1 MKTNFALKAVALA
14 LAGAGLAYGGY
25 WAGTHQGTPQ
35 PMASG
40 RAAPAA
46 VGDNIDPKT
55 GRKVLYWH
63 DPMVPTQKFDKP
75 GKSPFMDM
83 QLVPVYADE
92 AGAEGGVK
100 VSPTLQQSLGIRFA
114 AVRREETRESFDLV
128 GTTQFDESISEV
140 VQSRVTGY
148 IDRLYARAPMQRIK
162 RGEPIALLFVPD
174 WIGPQEEYLALK
186 RAGNDTL
193 AAAARQR
200 MQALSIPAGLIAQA
214 ERTGQAQNHLTLM
227 SPVNGVITEL
237 AVREGAM
244 VSPGVT
250 IAKVA
255 GLNKVWLV
263 AEIPEA
269 LASSARAGMTVEAT
283 ASGDASRKY
292 TGKVREILPG
302 VSTTTRTLQARLEL
316 DNKDGSLT
324 PGMLMRVRIG
334 AEKPVSRLLV
344 PTEAVITTGKRSVVL
359 VAGENNS
366 MQPVTV
372 TTGRD
377 TGDDTEILSGLS
389 EGQKVVASG
398 QFLIDSEA
406 SLKAVLPKF
415 ADAADAQQARAPTGP
430 SATEP
435 TSTSMAPVY
444 HGVGKVVNVSPES
457 ITFSHKPIPELKW
470 PAMTMDFGKPRPE
483 AYAGIKVGQDVEFS
497 FKEGKDGAYLLESV
511 VPSVGSK
518 K

>member
-1 MKTNFALKAVALA
+1 MKANFALKSIALA
-14 LAGAGLAYGGY
+14 LVGAGLAYGGY
-25 WAGTHQGTPQ
+25 WVGTHQR
-35 PMASG
+35 ASQSMTSAV
-40 RAAPAA
+40 AAPA
-46 VGDNIDPKT
+46 VGGDKIDPRT

-63 DPMVPTQKFDKP
+63 DPMVPGQKFDKP

-83 QLVPVYADE
+83 QLAPVYADE
-92 AGAEGGVK
+92 AGTEGGVK
-100 VSPTLQQSLGIRFA
+100 VSPTLQQNLGIRFA
-114 AVRREETRESFDLV
+114 TVRREDTRESFDLV

-162 RGEPIALLFVPD
+162 RGEPIASLFVPD

-186 RAGNDTL
+186 RSGNDTL

-200 MQALSIPAGLIAQA
+200 MQALSIPSGLIAQA
-214 ERTGQAQNHLTLM
+214 ERTGEAQNHLTLT
-227 SPVNGVITEL
+227 SPVTGVITEL

-244 VSPGVT
+244 TSQGMT

-255 GLNKVWLV
+255 GLTRVWLV
-263 AEIPEA
+263 AEVPEA
-269 LASSARAGMTVEAT
+269 LASSARPGMTVEAT
-283 ASGDASRKY
+283 ASGNANRKY

-302 VSTTTRTLQARLEL
+302 VSTATRTLQARLEL

-344 PTEAVITTGKRSVVL
+344 PTEAVISTGKRSIVL

-377 TGDDTEILSGLS
+377 TGDDTEILSGLE

-406 SLKAVLPKF
+406 SLKSVLPKF
-415 ADAADAQQARAPTGP
+415 ASAARAQGSPV
-430 SATEP
+430 SEP
-435 TSTSMAPVY
+435 TSTSVVPVY
-444 HGVGKVVNVSPES
+444 HGIGKVEKVSPEN
-457 ITFSHKPIPELKW
+457 ITFSHRPIPALQW
-470 PAMTMDFGKPRPE
+470 PAMTMGFGRPRPE
-483 AYAGIKVGQDVEFS
+483 AFADVKVGQDAEFS
-497 FKEGKDGAYLLESV
+497 FKEGKDGAYVLESV
-511 VPSVGSK
+511 VPAGGNK

>member
-1 MKTNFALKAVALA
+1 MKTNIASKAVALA
-14 LAGAGLAYGGY
+14 LVGAGLAYSGY
-25 WAGTHQGTPQ
+25 WAGTHQSAPQ
-35 PMASG
+35 SMTSG
-40 RAAPAA
+40 MAAPATA
-46 VGDNIDPKT
+46 GDKIDPKT
-55 GRKVLYWH
+55 NRKVLYWH
-63 DPMVPTQKFDKP
+63 DPMVPAQKFDKP

-100 VSPTLQQSLGIRFA
+100 VSPTFQQNLGVRFA
-114 AVRREETRESFDLV
+114 TVRRAETHESFDLV

-148 IDRLYARAPMQRIK
+148 VDRLYARAPMQRIK
-162 RGEPIALLFVPD
+162 RGEPIASLFVPD

-186 RAGNDTL
+186 RSGNDTL

-214 ERTGQAQNHLTLM
+214 ERTGQAQNHLTLT

-237 AVREGAM
+237 AIREGAM
-244 VSPGVT
+244 VPVGMT

-263 AEIPEA
+263 AEVPEA

-283 ASGDASRKY
+283 ASGDANRKY

-302 VSTTTRTLQARLEL
+302 VNTTTRTVQARLEL

-359 VAGENNS
+359 LAGEKNS

-372 TTGRD
+372 TAGRD

-415 ADAADAQQARAPTGP
+415 EDAAQAPMQAQKGP

-435 TSTSMAPVY
+435 TSTSMSPVY
-444 HGVGKVVNVSPES
+444 HGVGKVEKLSPES
-457 ITFSHKPIPELKW
+457 ITFSHKPIPALQW
-470 PAMTMDFGKPRPE
+470 PAMTMGFGKPRPD
-483 AYAGIKVGQDVEFS
+483 AYADIKVGQDVEFS
-497 FKEGKDGAYLLESV
+497 FKEGKDGAYVLESV
-511 VPSVGSK
+511 VPASGSK